1 MPSFKNIHLVTSPD
15 YLLHDTGD
23 PDHPEQP
30 ERLKAILSKLEQGPL
45 SQGLL
50 KVSPVPASRENIL
63 AVHDDNYLLRFED
76 ACLSGREYFGH
87 TDNRICYETWQVA
100 FLSAGGGITGIDL
113 IEADQ
118 ADLVFCAIR
127 PPGHHAEAGLPLGF
141 CFFNNVAV
149 AARYWQKKYGRK
161 RILIFDFDAHHGN
174 GIQEIFD
181 EDSGVMY
188 VSIHEHPTFSFPGTG
203 WDYENGTGAGQ
214 GFTFNFP
221 LPPGAGDEQ
230 VLQTLKEKIT
240 PAVENFRPECII
252 IAAGFDAHSVDDM
265 SGLDWTTLVYGRLGT
280 VIANWADRFTQG
292 RVLSILEGGYV
303 PEALAASVETYL
315 GGLSLVV

>member
-1 MPSFKNIHLVTSPD
+1 MPSFKTIHIVTSPD
-15 YLLHDTGD
+15 YLLHDTGGR
-23 PDHPEQP
+23 DHPEQP
-30 ERLKAILSKLEQGPL
+30 ERLKAILDKLDQGPL
-45 SQGLL
+45 ASGLV
-50 KVSPVPASRENIL
+50 KVPPVPASREAVL
-63 AVHDDNYLLRFED
+63 EVHDDDYLLRFED

-87 TDNRICYETWQVA
+87 TDNRICYDTWRVA
-100 FLSAGGGITGIDL
+100 FLSAGAGITGIDL
-113 IEADQ
+113 IEADK
-118 ADLVFCAIR
+118 AELVFCAIR

-149 AARYWQKKYGRK
+149 AVRYWQKKYNRK

-181 EDSGVMY
+181 EDATAMY
-188 VSIHEHPTFSFPGTG
+188 VSMHEHPTFSFPGTG

-214 GFTFNFP
+214 GFTLNVP
-221 LPPGAGDEQ
+221 LPPGAGDDLVMQALE
-230 VLQTLKEKIT
+230 EKIT
-240 PAVENFRPECII
+240 PAVKEFNPECIV
-252 IAAGFDAHSVDDM
+252 IAAGFDAHAVDDM
-265 SGLDWTTLVYGRLGT
+265 SGLDWSTLVYGRLGT
-280 VIANWADRFTQG
+280 TIANWADQFTRA